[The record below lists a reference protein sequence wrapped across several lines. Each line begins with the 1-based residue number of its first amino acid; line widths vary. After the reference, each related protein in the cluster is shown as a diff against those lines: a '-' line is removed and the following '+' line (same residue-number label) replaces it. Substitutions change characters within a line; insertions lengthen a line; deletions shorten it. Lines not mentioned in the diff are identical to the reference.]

1 MLDYYLKAV
10 PSNDAEV
17 FYRLSSLYQG
27 YKEIPKDDVKAQHYL
42 RLAAERGLP
51 DAMFDLG
58 MRYEKGHGVMFNIQT
73 ALMWINK
80 AAEAGHEKAKRYRQQ
95 LK

>member
-1 MLDYYLKAV
+1 
-10 PSNDAEV
+10 
-17 FYRLSSLYQG
+17 
-27 YKEIPKDDVKAQHYL
+27 
-42 RLAAERGLP
+42 
-51 DAMFDLG
+51 MFDLG

-73 ALMWINK
+73 ALMWIDK